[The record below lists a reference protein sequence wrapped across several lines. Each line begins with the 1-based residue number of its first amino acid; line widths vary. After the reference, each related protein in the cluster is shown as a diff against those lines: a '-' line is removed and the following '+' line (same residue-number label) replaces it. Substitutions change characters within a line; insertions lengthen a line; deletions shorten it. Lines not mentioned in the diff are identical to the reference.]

1 MSFTE
6 RLVARF
12 RHELSQ
18 TFRSL
23 RHPNYLKY
31 SGGQLVSLTG
41 SWMQTTALA
50 WIAYNLTH
58 SALFLGLV
66 GLFCNI
72 PILLL
77 SIFGG
82 MVADRYDRR
91 RVLVVTQWFSM
102 ALAIVL
108 TALVFTDSLQV
119 WMILALSIASGII
132 SAFEVPSRQAI
143 VVDLVKGQDLVNAIS
158 LNSVIFNSTRILGP
172 AIGAVLLGQL
182 GPSVCFGLNAV
193 SFLAAIITLQQL
205 RLDKPASD
213 TPSPKVPF
221 VAGLRAAF
229 GVKQIRDILILTAL
243 TSFFGFQFS
252 TLLPVFV
259 KDVFHATPE
268 ALGLLAAASAFGALT
283 GSLFLASRGRPSQLH
298 RNISIDSVG
307 VAVSLG
313 LFAFS
318 SNLYLSAFIEVFI
331 GIAISVQLNSANSLL
346 QLTVPNDV
354 RGRVMSI
361 YTMILLGAAPFG
373 SVVIGKLTDVVGAPW
388 AVAVCAIACAGAA
401 IFYVTC
407 ARKDT

>member
-6 RLVARF
+6 RLMARF
-12 RHELSQ
+12 RHEFSQ

-31 SGGQLVSLTG
+31 SAGQLVSLTG

-50 WIAYNLTH
+50 WIAYNLTN

-72 PILLL
+72 PILAL
-77 SIFGG
+77 SLFGG

-91 RVLVVTQWFSM
+91 RVLVVTQWLSM
-102 ALAIVL
+102 SLAVVL
-108 TALVFTDSLQV
+108 TALVFSGSLQV
-119 WMILALSIASGII
+119 WMILALSVASGII

-158 LNSVIFNSTRILGP
+158 LNSVIFNTTRIIGP
-172 AIGAVLLGQL
+172 AVGALLLGRL
-182 GPSVCFGLNAV
+182 GASVCFGLNAL
-193 SFLAAIITLQQL
+193 SFLAAIFTLRQL
-205 RLDKPASD
+205 KLDKPTASEKRATAPLMD
-213 TPSPKVPF
+213 GV
-221 VAGLRAAF
+221 RAAF
-229 GVKQIRDILILTAL
+229 GVPEIRNILILTSL

-283 GSLFLASRGRPSQLH
+283 GSLFLASRGKHSELQ
-298 RNISIDSVG
+298 RNITVAS
-307 VAVSLG
+307 VAVAVTLG

-318 SNLYLSAFIEVFI
+318 SNLWLSAFIEVFI

-346 QLTVPNDV
+346 QLTVPDNV
-354 RGRVMSI
+354 RGRVMSL

-373 SVVIGKLTDVVGAPW
+373 SVAIGKLTDLFGAPL
-388 AVAVCAIACAGAA
+388 AVAVCAVACAGAA
-401 IFYVTC
+401 IFYLTR
-407 ARKDT
+407 ARKDI